1 MREVLFSLRDENL
14 GAREGV
20 EFSIY
25 ECRLSVFVFLLFK
38 DIPLD
43 DISIR
48 ISYLF
53 GPQNFLVSD
62 CKRLLRHHL
71 HHILYMTHRVRHG
84 NSNLFLVNFRIL
96 NDIVSE

>member
-14 GAREGV
+14 GAREGI
-20 EFSIY
+20 EFSID
-25 ECRLSVFVFLLFK
+25 ERRLSVFVFLLFK
-38 DIPLD
+38 DIFLN

-48 ISYLF
+48 ISNLF

-62 CKRLLRHHL
+62 GKRLLRHHL
-71 HHILYMTHRVRHG
+71 HHILHMPHRVRHG